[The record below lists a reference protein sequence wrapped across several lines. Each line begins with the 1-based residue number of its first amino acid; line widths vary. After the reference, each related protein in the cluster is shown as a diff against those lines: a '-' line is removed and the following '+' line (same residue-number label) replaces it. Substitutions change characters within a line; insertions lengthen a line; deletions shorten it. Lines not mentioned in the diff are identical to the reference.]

1 MWYRARVVNYIQID
15 LIVYYVD
22 YGNIEIVKFFVVKE
36 MILKFFKVFEVVIEC
51 IIDLNRDEWLEE
63 VIVFFEELIGEN

>member
-63 VIVFFEELIGEN
+63 VIIFFEELIGEN

>member
-1 MWYRARVVNYIQID
+1 M
-15 LIVYYVD
+15 YYVD

-63 VIVFFEELIGEN
+63 VIIFFEELIGEN

>member
-1 MWYRARVVNYIQID
+1 M
-15 LIVYYVD
+15 YYVD
-22 YGNIEIVKFFVVKE
+22 YGNIEIVKSFVVKE

-63 VIVFFEELIGEN
+63 VIIFFEELIGEN